1 MEFLKKPTHYYMKPL
16 ERALQTEDLVPS
28 VKPPEQNKEKW
39 SQSCAGAKYAEKKTQ
54 LLLDFLDKYKE
65 KKFFAFAYYDV
76 LTHDNQNGMSLMK
89 KYVSDIFEKIT
100 NTELHRKTL
109 IVFFSDHG
117 TRVSSYVYTD
127 VGFYEARLPFM
138 YIIFPQWF
146 RRKYKKLHVNLQEN
160 SRKLTSNFDVY
171 KTLLGI
177 AHGTFHRMNQ
187 GKMTNKPG
195 ISLLEPLSGNRT
207 CKEAGVPSQWCACV
221 KLAHIS
227 MNSRRAIFSAIRLVK
242 SINRELESKA
252 PGKCATY
259 KLHRV
264 VNAESP
270 VIQGAVK
277 LDTFKTM
284 YTSNTIFVTVKVTP
298 GPARFRGLVPS
309 EGNLDIEVERL
320 DRYGNQSYCIRNDP
334 RLSRLRHKCYCK

>member
-1 MEFLKKPTHYYMKPL
+1 M
-16 ERALQTEDLVPS
+16 
-28 VKPPEQNKEKW
+28 
-39 SQSCAGAKYAEKKTQ
+39 
-54 LLLDFLDKYKE
+54 LLDFLDKYKE

-89 KYVSDIFEKIT
+89 KYAFHIFKTIT
-100 NTELHRKTL
+100 NTELHRNTL

-117 TRVSSYVYTD
+117 TRISSYVYTD

-138 YIIFPQWF
+138 YILFPQWF
-146 RRKYKKLHVNLQEN
+146 RRKYKKLHANLQEN

-171 KTLLGI
+171 KTLLGV
-177 AHGTFHRMNQ
+177 AQSTFHRMNQ
-187 GKMTNKPG
+187 SKMTNKPG
-195 ISLLEPLSGNRT
+195 ISLLETLPGNRT

-221 KLAHIS
+221 KLAQIP
-227 MNSRRAIFSAIRLVK
+227 MNSQKIILSAIRLVK

-252 PGKCATY
+252 PGKCTMY

-264 VNAESP
+264 MNAESP
-270 VIQGAVK
+270 AIQGAVK

-298 GPARFRGLVPS
+298 GPAMFRALVPS
-309 EGNLDIEVERL
+309 RGNLDVEVERL
-320 DRYGNQSYCIRNDP
+320 DRYGNQSYCIEKDP
-334 RLSRLRHKCYCK
+334 LLSGLRHKCYCK

>member
-1 MEFLKKPTHYYMKPL
+1 MKPL

-39 SQSCAGAKYAEKKTQ
+39 SQSCAGARYAEKKTK

-89 KYVSDIFEKIT
+89 KYVSDIFQKIT
-100 NTELHRKTL
+100 NTDLHRNTL

-117 TRVSSYVYTD
+117 TRISSYVNTN
-127 VGFYEARLPFM
+127 VGFYEARLPSM

-146 RRKYKKLHVNLQEN
+146 RRKYKQLHGNLQNN

-171 KTLLGI
+171 KTILDVV
-177 AHGTFHRMNQ
+177 HGTYRRNSQ
-187 GKMTNKPG
+187 DKMTNKPG
-195 ISLLEPLSGNRT
+195 ISLLEPFPGNRT
-207 CKEAGVPSQWCACV
+207 CEEAGVPSQWCACV
-221 KLAHIS
+221 KLVH
-227 MNSRRAIFSAIRLVK
+227 MPVNSPRIILSAIRLVE

-252 PGKCATY
+252 PGKCIKY
-259 KLHRV
+259 KLKRV
-264 VNAESP
+264 INAKSP
-270 VIQGAVK
+270 AIQGAVK

-284 YTSNTIFVTVKVTP
+284 YTSKTIFVTVKVTP
-298 GPARFRGLVPS
+298 GLGRFRGLVPS
-309 EGNLDIEVERL
+309 EDNFDIQVERL
-320 DRYGNQSYCIRNDP
+320 DRYGNQSYCIGNDP
-334 RLSRLRHKCYCK
+334 HLSTSRHKCYCK